1 MSELIIFDL
10 DNTLIEGDSDR
21 NWGQF
26 LVEEK
31 LVSENYLL
39 ESEKFYNSYYDGN
52 LDIDSFLNFCL
63 EPLKNNQMDMLIDIR
78 KKFIDTKIKPIIRD
92 KAMRAVLSEIKKNN
106 KVASSLYLDA
116 IYFWSLL
123 KYQIKKVLYLD

>member
-1 MSELIIFDL
+1 MIQGVIFDL

-31 LVSENYLL
+31 LVSEDYLL

-52 LDIDSFLNFCL
+52 LDIDSFLNFCFFL
-63 EPLKNNQMDMLIDIR
+63 
-78 KKFIDTKIKPIIRD
+78 
-92 KAMRAVLSEIKKNN
+92 MR
-106 KVASSLYLDA
+106 
-116 IYFWSLL
+116 
-123 KYQIKKVLYLD
+123 